1 MYNLGSALRLAGR
14 YAEALRVLE
23 RAHELAPQ
31 HLGTK
36 TNLARLLATCPEDA
50 LRDGPRALR
59 LARSV
64 GEQTQYRSAQA
75 LDLLA
80 CAQAAAGQYAEARE
94 SARQAIRLAEQNGR
108 RDWVEEFKRHLRAF
122 DVNRPFREQPVTPAD
137 ERE

>member
-1 MYNLGSALRLAGR
+1 M
-14 YAEALRVLE
+14 LE

-59 LARSV
+59 LARSIN
-64 GEQTQYRSAQA
+64 EETQYRSAQA

-80 CAQAAAGQYAEARE
+80 CAQGAAGQYAAARD
-94 SARQAIRLAEQNGR
+94 SARRAIRLAEQNGR
-108 RDWVEEFKRHLRAF
+108 RDWVEEFQRHLRAF
-122 DVNRPFREQPVTPAD
+122 EADRPFREQSVTPAD